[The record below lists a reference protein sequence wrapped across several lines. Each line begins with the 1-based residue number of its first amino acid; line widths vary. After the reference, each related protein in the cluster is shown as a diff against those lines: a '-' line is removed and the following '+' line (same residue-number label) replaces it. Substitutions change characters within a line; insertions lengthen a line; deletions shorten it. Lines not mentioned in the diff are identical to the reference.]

1 MMLRVPLDRIPW
13 LRAVVAGA
21 CVAALS
27 TAPRAVA
34 GDGGHPGHG
43 SKVVLGT
50 LKEVT
55 KDAIVVEVLDPAAGG
70 TSRVR
75 VLLQETT
82 RYRIDKDRLTAI
94 EGQIGQRA
102 IVSVDWEDD
111 DRGGQTLRATEVRFT
126 RKRAPA
132 DS

>member
-1 MMLRVPLDRIPW
+1 MTLRVPLDRILG
-13 LRAVVAGA
+13 LRIAAAGA

-27 TAPRAVA
+27 AAPRAVTA
-34 GDGGHPGHG
+34 GVGHPGHG

-50 LKEVT
+50 LKEVA

-75 VLLQETT
+75 VLLQEDT
-82 RYRIDKDRLTAI
+82 RYRIDKERLASI
-94 EGQIGQRA
+94 EGLIGQRA

-111 DRGGQTLRATEVRFT
+111 DRGGQTLRATQVRFT
-126 RKRAPA
+126 RKK
-132 DS
+132 

>member
-1 MMLRVPLDRIPW
+1 MMPRVPPDRISW
-13 LRAVVAGA
+13 LHAVAAAACVVALS
-21 CVAALS
+21 VAPL
-27 TAPRAVA
+27 AVTN
-34 GDGGHPGHG
+34 DGGHPGHG
-43 SKVVLGT
+43 SKVILGV

-55 KDAIVVEVLDPAAGG
+55 TDAIVVEVLDPAAGG

-82 RYRIDKDRLTAI
+82 RYRIDKERLTSLD
-94 EGQIGQRA
+94 GMLGQRA

-126 RKRAPA
+126 RKRARA